1 MNKVMLLGTICNEL
15 ELKTGNDQS
24 YVKFRLAVPHRT
36 KDRGVDFIP
45 CIAWNKDAEFMQKY
59 FHKGNR
65 VCISGRLLT
74 GQYDDKDGKRVRT
87 MDVVVEEVDF
97 ADSKSDDKKG
107 ESTTKQENVEDLG
120 TKQFEQAEVTDEE
133 LPF

>member
-87 MDVVVEEVDF
+87 TDVVVEEIDF
-97 ADSKSDDKKG
+97 ADSKK
-107 ESTTKQENVEDLG
+107 ESTTSQELVSN
-120 TKQFEQAEVTDEE
+120 QSIINQPVTDDD